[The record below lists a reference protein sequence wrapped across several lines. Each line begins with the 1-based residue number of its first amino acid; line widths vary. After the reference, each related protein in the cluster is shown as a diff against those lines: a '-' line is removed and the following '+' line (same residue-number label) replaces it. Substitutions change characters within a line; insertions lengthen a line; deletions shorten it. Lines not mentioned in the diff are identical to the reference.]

1 MASDHRFAKVEGW
14 LSPPDYSTNANLAR
28 ERRHPGT
35 GTWLLNSPAFREWTV
50 GTRWHLWL
58 YGLAGAG
65 KTILS
70 TTILDHL
77 LQIDTHTTLAFFF
90 DFNDARKQ
98 KLENLLR
105 SLAVQLYHTGNEAA
119 RRLDSL
125 FTSHDGRRQPDTN
138 ALSACVDTM
147 IQTAG
152 KVFIIIDALDECIGR
167 EELLHW
173 IGGLRSSNTQLVVT
187 GRPEADLRCKISLLF
202 DKCNCVLRNKKV
214 VNADIRAYVTATL
227 EQKPGFVD
235 RNLSQDI
242 LDRIRDKIGDG
253 ADGMQVLTQVMNI
266 KSFARCLS
274 PKDIKIALRSL
285 PRDLNET
292 YYRMVQN
299 KSSAIRLLQ
308 FLVHTRRPLTLP
320 EAVEVI
326 TTEINQEPRGF
337 NVKRRLFQA
346 ADILRY
352 CPSLVI
358 IAEVTNDAE
367 TVDELHL
374 AHFSVKEY
382 LLEQAQFDLESAS
395 IVITK
400 TCLTYL
406 ADIRGSHSTIRSDF
420 PMARYAAEYW
430 TEYAASVETSEG
442 IVRVTVNF
450 LKDETTFQ
458 RWCRLY
464 QADRRWDHKP
474 GPPRAPRLYYACLAG
489 LPGAA
494 RDLTTEGADVNAQG
508 SQYGTAL

>member
-1 MASDHRFAKVEGW
+1 
-14 LSPPDYSTNANLAR
+14 
-28 ERRHPGT
+28 
-35 GTWLLNSPAFREWTV
+35 
-50 GTRWHLWL
+50 
-58 YGLAGAG
+58 
-65 KTILS
+65 
-70 TTILDHL
+70 
-77 LQIDTHTTLAFFF
+77 
-90 DFNDARKQ
+90 
-98 KLENLLR
+98 
-105 SLAVQLYHTGNEAA
+105 
-119 RRLDSL
+119 
-125 FTSHDGRRQPDTN
+125 
-138 ALSACVDTM
+138 
-147 IQTAG
+147 
-152 KVFIIIDALDECIGR
+152 
-167 EELLHW
+167 
-173 IGGLRSSNTQLVVT
+173 
-187 GRPEADLRCKISLLF
+187 
-202 DKCNCVLRNKKV
+202 
-214 VNADIRAYVTATL
+214 
-227 EQKPGFVD
+227 
-235 RNLSQDI
+235 
-242 LDRIRDKIGDG
+242 
-253 ADGMQVLTQVMNI
+253 
-266 KSFARCLS
+266 
-274 PKDIKIALRSL
+274 
-285 PRDLNET
+285 
-292 YYRMVQN
+292 MVQN

-367 TVDELHL
+367 TVDELHF

-420 PMARYAAEYW
+420 PMARYTAEYW

-442 IVRVTVNF
+442 IVRITVNF

-489 LPGAA
+489 LAGAA
-494 RDLTTEGADVNAQG
+494 RDLTTEGAGVNAEGGLTG
-508 SQYGTAL
+508 SALQAVSFSGFRLL